1 MDCTSLFLWLLSP
14 LRNPA
19 AQNVLEGIGTLGR
32 AQKLDVEA
40 YLRIHLASQL
50 QQYSSWHHA
59 VTAVGAMPEAQQSVL
74 PACVPLTAD
83 QAERKRRRQAFA
95 SLKRLPTTER
105 WGQLV
110 TTAEGFRH
118 EPVPESDPCS
128 TPRPIS
134 VSQLSRANQRIP
146 AAVWQDLVKVVLAE
160 VASDTG
166 TGEMAD
172 VGRVRA
178 VDASL
183 FRVPSSFK
191 WAQYQEELQAAKI
204 LVEYDVVTALVQAPI
219 LTEGS
224 VHEATTV
231 RTLPKQPG
239 TTYLWDRGFWSF
251 TDFDEYC
258 HKGIYFVTRCK
269 ENTVIAPLT
278 SYPVPPGSNVVAD
291 QEVVLG
297 RGAKRMEHSVRLVT
311 VRAED
316 GTLVQFVTN
325 RFDLSAHV
333 VGRLYRDRWL
343 G

>member
-1 MDCTSLFLWLLSP
+1 
-14 LRNPA
+14 
-19 AQNVLEGIGTLGR
+19 
-32 AQKLDVEA
+32 
-40 YLRIHLASQL
+40 
-50 QQYSSWHHA
+50 
-59 VTAVGAMPEAQQSVL
+59 MPEAQQSVL
-74 PACVPLTAD
+74 PACPPLTAD
-83 QAERKRRRQAFA
+83 QAELKRRRHLLA
-95 SLKRLPTTER
+95 SLKRLPTAER
-105 WGQLV
+105 WSQLV
-110 TTAEGFRH
+110 TTAEGFRN
-118 EPVPESDPCS
+118 EPGPESDSCS

-134 VSQLSRANQRIP
+134 VSQLSRTNQRIP
-146 AAVWQDLVKVVLAE
+146 AAVWKDLIEVVLAE

-166 TGEMAD
+166 IGEMAD
-172 VGRVRA
+172 VGRVRT

-191 WAQYQEELQAAKI
+191 WAKYQEELQAAKI

-278 SYPVPPGSNVVAD
+278 SYPVPPGSNAVAD

-297 RGAKRMEHSVRLVT
+297 RGVHRMEHSVRLVT
-311 VRAED
+311 VRGED
-316 GTLVQFVTN
+316 GTPFQLVTN
-325 RFDLSAHV
+325 RFDLPAHV
-333 VGRLYRDRWL
+333 IGQLYRHRWQIELFFRWL
-343 G
+343 KHHFRTLRFLRSLTTSGLCSDRGPLSGPYAPHLPLSPTAVQRRIA